1 MAGRRIPRYLCS
13 DHQGGEPLRRDGT
26 SGARSAVISRAA
38 VRTQT
43 SLPTSFLRGRDE
55 SESRA
60 ERARRKQ
67 TQRDGMHKQGV
78 ASRTL

>member
-1 MAGRRIPRYLCS
+1 MS
-13 DHQGGEPLRRDGT
+13 
-26 SGARSAVISRAA
+26 IS
-38 VRTQT
+38 
-43 SLPTSFLRGRDE
+43 TSFLRPPGE

-78 ASRTL
+78 APKNPVLNENPGSCFGLFGRPLPHKAIRGHPDRRATFQN